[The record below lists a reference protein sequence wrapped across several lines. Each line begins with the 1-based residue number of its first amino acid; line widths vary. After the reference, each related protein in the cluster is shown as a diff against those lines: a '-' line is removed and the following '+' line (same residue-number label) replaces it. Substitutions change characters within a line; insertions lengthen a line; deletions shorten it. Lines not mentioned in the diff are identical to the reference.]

1 MTTEASQPLAR
12 RLWTYQAERL
22 PLAKTAL
29 LTLAF
34 SSSSVTAS
42 AAMAGREAPGPLP
55 YAVAFLLAFVVML
68 ELRVLDEFKDAELD
82 RLHRPERPV
91 PRGLVSLR
99 LLAGIG
105 VAAAA
110 LAASAAAYLAPGM
123 LWPVLGVAAFMAA
136 MTFHFGMPGL
146 MHRSLLLTLA
156 SHMLVMPAMDL
167 MVTACEWLPRGAP
180 PPGALWIFLA
190 LSYANGCVLEIGRKT
205 WAPGNERPHVES
217 YSSAWGIRPALAA
230 WSACLLAG
238 MGLLA
243 ALASVQGGFAAL
255 PVAALAFLWAV
266 VSAGRFLRTPTPRT
280 QAGLDAASGTWILVS
295 YLVAGYGAPLSRWIM
310 P

>member
-1 MTTEASQPLAR
+1 MNEAVLPLLH
-12 RLWTYQAERL
+12 RLWIYQAERL

-42 AAMAGREAPGPLP
+42 AAMAGRPLPGPAP
-55 YAVAFLLAFVVML
+55 YAVAFLLAFVTML
-68 ELRVLDEFKDAELD
+68 ELRVLDEFKDREID

-105 VAAAA
+105 IGGAA
-110 LAASAAAYLAPGM
+110 LALAAAVALAPGM
-123 LWPVLGVAAFMAA
+123 VWPVLGCGLFMAA
-136 MTFHFGMPGL
+136 MTVHFGVPGL
-146 MHRSLLLTLA
+146 MHRSLLLTLG
-156 SHMLVMPAMDL
+156 SHMLVMPVMDL
-167 MVTACEWLPRGAP
+167 MVTACEWLPRGEP

-190 LSYANGCVLEIGRKT
+190 LSFANGCVLEIGRKT

-217 YSSAWGIRPALAA
+217 YSSAWGIHRAALA
-230 WSACLLAG
+230 WLVVLVLAA
-238 MGLLA
+238 GLLC
-243 ALASVQGGFAAL
+243 ALASVQGAPLVAVLAAL
-255 PVAALAFLWAV
+255 CAIPTARVGV
-266 VSAGRFLRTPTPRT
+266 RFLADPTPAR
-280 QAGLDAASGTWILVS
+280 QKALDTASGLWILAS
-295 YLVAGYGAPLSRWIM
+295 YLVAGYGAYLSHRII